1 MKDFIEMQNHLKTLS
16 VWKCDAG
23 TERNLKKSSGK
34 EKRGKDE
41 TYKFWSRL
49 SSASQNGHTEALRKV
64 LTSTASTTTIQQ
76 KMDNSQR
83 QQTLPVILY

>member
-1 MKDFIEMQNHLKTLS
+1 MEGKKHNRIQEIKAKKNMKDFIEMQNHLKTLS

-34 EKRGKDE
+34 EKRGMDE

-49 SSASQNGHTEALRKV
+49 SSG
-64 LTSTASTTTIQQ
+64 
-76 KMDNSQR
+76 
-83 QQTLPVILY
+83 